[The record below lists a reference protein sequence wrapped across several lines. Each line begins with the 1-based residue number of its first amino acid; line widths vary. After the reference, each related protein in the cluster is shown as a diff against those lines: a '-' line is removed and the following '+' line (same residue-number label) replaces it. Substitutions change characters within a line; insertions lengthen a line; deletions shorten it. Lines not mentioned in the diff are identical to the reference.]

1 MTNNYTLGRGEI
13 FFDRFAPGTKVL
25 TGERYIGNTPEL
37 NLTIEEEK
45 LEHFSSDRGVREKDD
60 SISLQVNRTGTMTTD
75 NVSPEN
81 LALFF
86 FGSVSALSVSGATI
100 TAEAHNGVKQGHYYQ
115 LGRST
120 NNPSGARALDVHTA
134 GPPAVN
140 IVVKNDAGSP
150 VTYDENDD
158 YTIDMVLGR
167 LYIVPGGAIVDGTNL
182 RIDYKT
188 KTSTRQRIISGSTAI
203 EGALRYVARNPKG
216 EQVDYF
222 FPYVQLSPN
231 GDFALKSD
239 EFQAIPFN
247 IEILKL
253 DANTEAI
260 YGDLRAVT
268 A

>member
-13 FFDRFAPGTKVL
+13 FFDRFAPGTKTP
-25 TGERYIGNTPEL
+25 TGERYLGNTPEL

-60 SISLQVNRTGTMTTD
+60 SISLQVNRTGSLTTD

-86 FGSVSALSVSGATI
+86 FGSVSALSVSGATV
-100 TAEAHNGVKQGHYYQ
+100 TNEAHNAVKQGHYYQ
-115 LGRST
+115 LGRT
-120 NNPSGARALDVHTA
+120 ANNPSGARELDVHTA
-134 GPPAVN
+134 PTTN
-140 IVVKNDAGSP
+140 IIVTDDGGSP
-150 VTYDENDD
+150 VTFNEGDD

-167 LYIVPGGAIVDGTNL
+167 LYIVPGGAITDGTNL
-182 RIDYKT
+182 LVDYKT
-188 KTSTRQRIISGSTAI
+188 KTSSRKRIISGSTAI